1 MAQGEKPVYVWLP
14 LPAPPEARWR
24 QCLAR
29 GAMLEE
35 AAGIPDLQVD
45 ILSDCRAQHMTLWII
60 CSPGPAMM
68 LCQLVLCM

>member
-1 MAQGEKPVYVWLP
+1 MGQGEKPVYVWLP

-45 ILSDCRAQHMTLWII
+45 TQHFVRL
-60 CSPGPAMM
+60 
-68 LCQLVLCM
+68 